1 VAVVLA
7 VAAIGAWWVTRPPS
21 IPNSVPAAARTAA
34 RAPIA
39 GAEEKPSPVTAPPA
53 PKPELLTNQSILD
66 LVAANVAPSLII
78 SHIQASET
86 RFDLST
92 EEIIRLTRA
101 GVPETVLEAMR
112 HPKGVPAPASAARSV
127 AVPDGSA
134 ISITLSEDV
143 PAASE
148 PGRQLHFAVNRDFQ
162 VGKKTVIANGAPV
175 TGEIVDAAKRRFLR
189 GAKATFRLIQVKSVD
204 GSWLKVRATPQA
216 RGGNSAR
223 TLDARTRP
231 SSKDIAVQGG
241 TEFAAYIDGDQ
252 TVALR
257 R

>member
-1 VAVVLA
+1 
-7 VAAIGAWWVTRPPS
+7 
-21 IPNSVPAAARTAA
+21 
-34 RAPIA
+34 
-39 GAEEKPSPVTAPPA
+39 
-53 PKPELLTNQSILD
+53 
-66 LVAANVAPSLII
+66 LII

-112 HPKGVPAPASAARSV
+112 LPKGVPAPASAARSV

-148 PGRQLHFAVNRDFQ
+148 PGRQLHFSVNRDFQ

-175 TGEIVDAAKRRFLR
+175 TGEIVDAAKKRFLR